1 MSRHEYCKTCI
12 DGREC
17 IAYSERSGCDW
28 HNSPEKCKAR
38 DDARLKKESAATVA
52 QQPQERHSDDFDG
65 CDDYDMEGDLS

>member
-38 DDARLKKESAATVA
+38 DDARLKKESAATVVETTVSFLQYGGA
-52 QQPQERHSDDFDG
+52 E
-65 CDDYDMEGDLS
+65 CKVA